1 MGQFK
6 PMVKMMTDEPSVIL
20 KLKKGGKVHHKSHK
34 EHEEHGHKPMH
45 KAMGSAVNMPAEMGM
60 APMRPSMMARR
71 KAMNPMLYKKGG
83 DVKAELHKVEKELK
97 HHEHEKASKAHHGLK
112 HGGKVHHKSG
122 HPEGSMEHHKAM
134 AKHYEKM
141 CKEGGSAHAH
151 KMLKHH
157 KAMCAGGKYA
167 SGGAIDKDETRTT
180 IEGNAKKFEKTKVVD
195 GQHHDKHHGTG
206 AIKEGKPAGYKHGG
220 HAHKHHKATGGAIPA
235 DTHEKKNVG
244 KVKMHGT
251 IEGNEH
257 DYLSTEM
264 HSAKR
269 DKAHGTGGIKE
280 TNAGGFK
287 RGGKVAGIGRAIEGG
302 NWENR
307 PADTSHGGKQ
317 NGTTG
322 GVRESNAGGFKH
334 GGHAA
339 KKHYATGGNVISDG
353 KAVKMPRHFVSRP
366 VANSL
371 QSGTFAKGGE
381 VKKKEDKP
389 NLRLIKTHT
398 GPKGHVAKVYKDR
411 DWEEY
416 RTKFYTPEGKH
427 LTEGDSHTDDLED
440 AHMTAKHEVNRGYA
454 KGGKAKKY
462 AEGASVTPS
471 GDPKVVTDKASRE
484 LEEALNP
491 LSMAKEGYQKIKD
504 YFTSKPAPAGS
515 VTKTEK
521 SVTVSP
527 RKRGGRA

>member
-6 PMVKMMTDEPSVIL
+6 PMVKMYTDEPSVIL
-20 KLKKGGKVHHKSHK
+20 KLKKGGKVHHKAHK

-45 KAMGSAVNMPAEMGM
+45 KAMGSAVNMPAEMGA

-83 DVKAELHKVEKELK
+83 NVQAELHKVEKELK

-122 HPEGSMEHHKAM
+122 HPEGSIEHHKAM
-134 AKHYEKM
+134 CKHYEKM

-157 KAMCAGGKYA
+157 KAMCAGGKMMHKKD
-167 SGGAIDKDETRTT
+167 GGAIDSHMTKTT
-180 IEGNAKKFEKTKVVD
+180 IKGNAKKFMEDFVVD
-195 GQHHDKHHGTG
+195 GQHHDKAHGTG
-206 AIKEGKPAGYKHGG
+206 DIKEGKPGGFKHGG
-220 HAHKHHKATGGAIPA
+220 HAHKMHHKSTGGDIPA

-244 KVKMHGT
+244 KSKMHGT

-257 DYLSTEM
+257 DYLETEM

-269 DKAHGTGGIKE
+269 DKAHGTKGIPE
-280 TNAGGFK
+280 SNAGGFK
-287 RGGKVAGIGRAIEGG
+287 HGGKAHHKMHHKATGGAIPAATEKGLREGRMKHKTVEGG
-302 NWENR
+302 DWENR
-307 PADTSHGGKQ
+307 AADTAMPGVK
-317 NGTTG
+317 NRKTG
-322 GVRESNAGGFKH
+322 EVHESNAGGFKH

-339 KKHYATGGNVISDG
+339 KKHYATGGNVVSDG
-353 KAVKMPRHFVSRP
+353 KAVKMPKHFVSRP

-371 QSGTFAKGGE
+371 QSGTFKRGGN
-381 VKKKEDKP
+381 VKKYES
-389 NLRLIKTHT
+389 
-398 GPKGHVAKVYKDR
+398 G
-411 DWEEY
+411 
-416 RTKFYTPEGKH
+416 
-427 LTEGDSHTDDLED
+427 S
-440 AHMTAKHEVNRGYA
+440 
-454 KGGKAKKY
+454 
-462 AEGASVTPS
+462 SVTPA

-484 LEEALNP
+484 LEDALNP
-491 LSMAKEGYQKIKD
+491 LGMLKEGYQKVRD
-504 YFTSKPAPAGS
+504 YLTSKPAPAGS

>member
-1 MGQFK
+1 MGEFK

-20 KLKKGGKVHHKSHK
+20 KLKKGGKVHHKAHK

-71 KAMNPMLYKKGG
+71 KAMNPMMYKKGG
-83 DVKAELHKVEKELK
+83 EVETPKAHKAEMHEMHKIEKELK
-97 HHEHEKASKAHHGLK
+97 HHESMKAGKAHHGLK

-134 AKHYEKM
+134 AKHYETK
-141 CKEGGSAHAH
+141 CKEGGSAHDH
-151 KMLKHH
+151 KMHKHH
-157 KAMCAGGKYA
+157 KAMCMGGKYA

-180 IEGNAKKFEKTKVVD
+180 IKGNAKKFDHTKVVD
-195 GQHHDKHHGTG
+195 GSKHDKHHGSG
-206 AIKEGKPAGYKHGG
+206 EIKEGNAGGYKHGG
-220 HAHKHHKATGGAIPA
+220 KAHKMHHKATGGVIPA

-244 KVKMHGT
+244 KSKMHGT

-269 DKAHGTGGIKE
+269 DKAHSTGGIKE
-280 TNAGGFK
+280 SNAGGFK
-287 RGGKVAGIGRAIEGG
+287 RGGKVHGLGNAVKGG

-307 PADTSHGGKQ
+307 AADTAHSGKQ
-317 NGTTG
+317 NVTTG

-339 KKHYATGGNVISDG
+339 KKHYATGGNVVSDG
-353 KAVKMPRHFVSRP
+353 KAVKMPKHFVSRP

-371 QSGTFAKGGE
+371 QSGTFKKGGN
-381 VKKKEDKP
+381 VKKFAD
-389 NLRLIKTHT
+389 
-398 GPKGHVAKVYKDR
+398 G
-411 DWEEY
+411 
-416 RTKFYTPEGKH
+416 
-427 LTEGDSHTDDLED
+427 S
-440 AHMTAKHEVNRGYA
+440 
-454 KGGKAKKY
+454 
-462 AEGASVTPS
+462 SVTPA

-491 LSMAKEGYQKIKD
+491 LSMIKEGYGKIRD
-504 YFTSKPAPAGS
+504 YLTSKPAPAGS

-521 SVTVSP
+521 SVTVAP